1 MFLCCSVMIVTN
13 LLELFNGTSVN
24 TTALVDQV
32 TGGGGLAGVDVSDD
46 DDVDV
51 SALVLTVGESRA
63 SQYDENSLGN
73 DEADGRTHPMVKVEC
88 VFLN

>member
-1 MFLCCSVMIVTN
+1 MTVMTN
-13 LLELFNGTSVN
+13 LLELLDGTSVN

-51 SALVLTVGESRA
+51 TLLLTVR
-63 SQYDENSLGN
+63 
-73 DEADGRTHPMVKVEC
+73 
-88 VFLN
+88 

>member
-1 MFLCCSVMIVTN
+1 MIVTN
-13 LLELFNGTSVN
+13 LLELLNGTSVN

-51 SALVLTVGESRA
+51 SALVLTGREDRA
-63 SQYDENSLGN
+63 VSTVTLFGKKEEPG
-73 DEADGRTHPMVKVEC
+73 
-88 VFLN
+88 

>member
-1 MFLCCSVMIVTN
+1 MTVMTN
-13 LLELFNGTSVN
+13 LLELLDGTSVN

-51 SALVLTVGESRA
+51 SALVLTVEESRTV
-63 SQYDENSLGN
+63 SMMEKSGHS
-73 DEADGRTHPMVKVEC
+73 DGKTGATHPMVKVVC
-88 VFLN
+88 VCF

>member
-1 MFLCCSVMIVTN
+1 MTN
-13 LLELFNGTSVN
+13 LLELLNGTSVN

-51 SALVLTVGESRA
+51 SALVLTVRESRA
-63 SQYDENSLGN
+63 VSTMKTVVGEN
-73 DEADGRTHPMVKVEC
+73 ETDGKTHPMVKV
-88 VFLN
+88 VLFFLN